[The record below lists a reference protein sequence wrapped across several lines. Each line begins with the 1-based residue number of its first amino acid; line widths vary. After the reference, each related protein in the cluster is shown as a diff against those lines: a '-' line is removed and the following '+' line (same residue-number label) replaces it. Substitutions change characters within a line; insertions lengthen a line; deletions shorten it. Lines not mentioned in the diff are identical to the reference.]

1 MRKMRMSNAKRT
13 IRYRG
18 IICLALMVAA
28 IGGNGLAN
36 ADTGQGD
43 NNKLDAEFLR
53 RFWRDFGAVVASPF
67 HWHGRD
73 FLQLAAFSG
82 ASMVVYAF
90 DQDIKEWAQE
100 KRTSS
105 SDDASRLVSY
115 LGNAAVLLGL
125 NAVLY
130 GAGEAG
136 GNDGLR
142 KTALLS
148 VESLA
153 AAGFFVTLT
162 KVIVGR
168 ARPYTGES
176 NHAFNPLATKSSY
189 WSFPSGHAACAFA
202 VATTVAE
209 QTDCAAVDIAAY
221 SLAALV
227 GLSRIH
233 DNKHWASDV
242 FFGSAVG
249 YLCAKKI
256 SSLNRPD
263 RKTAWD
269 FGLQVSGSR
278 RALTL
283 AFRF

>member
-1 MRKMRMSNAKRT
+1 MRTSSAKQNPRF
-13 IRYRG
+13 RE
-18 IICLALMVAA
+18 IICLALMLAA
-28 IGGNGLAN
+28 LGGTGIAGV
-36 ADTGQGD
+36 DTGQRD
-43 NNKLDAEFLR
+43 ENKLNADFFR

-67 HWHGRD
+67 HWQGRD
-73 FLQLAAFSG
+73 FLRLGAFSG
-82 ASMVVYAF
+82 AGMVVYAF
-90 DQDIKEWAQE
+90 DQDIKEWAQDR
-100 KRTSS
+100 RTAS
-105 SDDASRLVSY
+105 SDDVSSVVSY

-125 NAVLY
+125 SAVLY
-130 GAGEAG
+130 GAGEAAD
-136 GNDGLR
+136 NDSLR

-153 AAGFFVTLT
+153 TAGFFVTAA
-162 KVIVGR
+162 KFIVGR

-176 NHAFNPLATKSSY
+176 KHSFNPLATKSSH
-189 WSFPSGHAACAFA
+189 WSFPSGHASCAFA

-242 FFGSAVG
+242 FFGSALG
-249 YLCAKKI
+249 YFCAKKI

-263 RKTAWD
+263 TRTAWD
-269 FGLQVSGSR
+269 IGLQLSGNFQG
-278 RALTL
+278 LTL
-283 AFRF
+283 SFRF

>member
-1 MRKMRMSNAKRT
+1 MRSSTARQKLRF
-13 IRYRG
+13 RG
-18 IICLALMVAA
+18 IICLALMLVAFGRSGFA
-28 IGGNGLAN
+28 VAE
-36 ADTGQGD
+36 TGQKD
-43 NNKLDAEFLR
+43 ENKLDADFIR
-53 RFWRDFGAVVASPF
+53 RFWRDFGAVVTSPF
-67 HWHGRD
+67 HWQGRD
-73 FLQLAAFSG
+73 FLRLGAFSG
-82 ASMVVYAF
+82 AGVVVYAF
-90 DQDIKEWAQE
+90 DQDIKEWAQD
-100 KRTSS
+100 KRTDT
-105 SDDASRLVSY
+105 SDDVSSVFSY

-125 NAVLY
+125 SAVLY

-136 GNDGLR
+136 DNDSLR

-153 AAGFFVTLT
+153 AAGFFVTT
-162 KVIVGR
+162 AKFIIGR

-176 NHAFNPLATKSSY
+176 GHSFHPLATKSSY

-221 SLAALV
+221 CLASLV

-249 YLCAKKI
+249 YFCAKKI
-256 SSLNRPD
+256 SSLNRPET
-263 RKTAWD
+263 KTAWD
-269 FGLQVSGSR
+269 LGLQVSGGF

-283 AFRF
+283 SFRF